1 MSQQLTGTIE
11 RVTFHSPETGYAV
24 LRVVSRARR
33 GLITVVGKLPAVT
46 AGERI
51 DAKGSW
57 VHDPQHGE
65 QFKADE
71 IVCAP
76 PSSAAGIEKYLA
88 SGLVKGIGPRYA
100 RKIVEVFGE
109 RTLQVIDESPSFL
122 KEVKGIG
129 PQRIAKIR
137 ESWRQQ
143 KAVRDIMLFLQ
154 NYGLGTQRA
163 VRIYKTYGDQAVAI
177 VRENPY
183 RLATDIWG
191 VGFQTADELA
201 ARLGIDP
208 ASPQRARAA
217 LRYTLQ
223 QLSQEGHVGFP
234 EEGVIAATLQ
244 VPDLP
249 EAVVR
254 KVVEQMRK
262 EDELVREPGETPWLY
277 LKPLFLAELGIAR
290 AVATLQAEPHPLPRL
305 DIEPALAR
313 VEEKMGLRLAPG
325 QRDALRQATR
335 QKVLV
340 LTGGP
345 GTGKTT
351 IVRGLLDLFSSRGLR
366 YSLCAPTGR
375 AAKRL
380 CETTGRE
387 AKTIHRLLEFDTVLG
402 GFKRTAAHPLDVD
415 LLVVDESSMVDVP
428 LLYQLLRA
436 VPKRACVVLV
446 GDIDQLPSVGPGTA
460 LADLIASGVVGVAR
474 LTEIFRQAGE
484 SWIVRAAHAIRE
496 GELPESAPA
505 GGDGDFYFIEADT
518 PPLILDRILT
528 LVRERIPRR
537 FGLDPVRDVQLL
549 TPMNRTELGT
559 QALNLRLQEVLN
571 AARDG
576 KAEVQRFGW
585 CFREGDKVMQAQ
597 NDYDKDVF
605 NGDVG
610 RVVRID
616 EGEREMVVEYDG
628 REVRYDYGELDE
640 VTLSFATSIHKA
652 QGSEYPAVV
661 LPLHTQHFKMLRRN
675 LLYTAVTRGKRLVV
689 VVGSRQALE
698 LAVRNQDTSRRY
710 SQLRERLRKC
720 AEGGA
725 AAEV

>member
-1 MSQQLTGTIE
+1 MTQQLTGTIE
-11 RVTFHSPETGYAV
+11 RVTFHNPDTGYAV
-24 LRVVSRARR
+24 LRVLSRARK
-33 GLITVVGKLPAVT
+33 GVLTVVGTLLSVT
-46 AGERI
+46 SGEHI
-51 DAKGSW
+51 EATGSW

-65 QFKADE
+65 QFKADT
-71 IVCAP
+71 ILCTP
-76 PSSAAGIEKYLA
+76 PSSVAGIEKYLA

-129 PQRIAKIR
+129 PQRIALIR
-137 ESWRQQ
+137 DSWKQQ
-143 KAVRDIMLFLQ
+143 KAVRGIMLFLQ
-154 NYGLGTQRA
+154 AHGLGTQRA
-163 VRIYKTYGDQAVAI
+163 VRIYKTYGDQAVSI

-217 LRYTLQ
+217 VRYAMQ
-223 QLSQEGHVGFP
+223 QLGQQGHVGYP
-234 EEGVIAATLQ
+234 EDGVIDHTLQ

-254 KVVEQMRK
+254 DAIEAMRT
-262 EDELVREPGETPWLY
+262 EDELVREPGHPDWLY
-277 LKPLFLAELGIAR
+277 LKPMFLAELGIAR
-290 AVATLQAEPHPLPRL
+290 SVAKLQAEPHPLPKCDLAALLGR
-305 DIEPALAR
+305 IER
-313 VEEKMGLRLAPG
+313 TMGLELADG
-325 QRDALRQATR
+325 QREALRQATL

-340 LTGGP
+340 VTGGP

-351 IVRGLLDLFSSRGLR
+351 IVRGLLEVFASQGLR
-366 YSLCAPTGR
+366 CLLCAPTGR

-380 CETTGRE
+380 TDTTGRE
-387 AKTIHRLLEFDTVLG
+387 AKTIHRLLEFDAALG
-402 GFKRTAAHPLDVD
+402 GFKRTAAHPLEVD
-415 LLVVDESSMVDVP
+415 LLVVDEASMVDVP
-428 LLYQLLRA
+428 LMYQLLRA
-436 VPKRACVVLV
+436 VPRGACVVFV
-446 GDIDQLPSVGPGTA
+446 GDTDQLPSVGPGTV

-474 LTEIFRQAGE
+474 LTEIFRQAGA
-484 SWIVRAAHAIRE
+484 SWIVRAAHAIRD

-505 GGDGDFYFIEADT
+505 GGDGDFYFIEADS
-518 PPLILDRILT
+518 PPKIIDRVLAMI
-528 LVRERIPRR
+528 RERIPAR
-537 FGLDPVRDVQLL
+537 FGFDPLREVQIL
-549 TPMNRTELGT
+549 TPMNRSELGT

-571 AARDG
+571 PPGG
-576 KAEVQRFGW
+576 KAEIQRFGW
-585 CFREGDKVMQAQ
+585 CFRVGDKVMQTQ

-610 RVVRID
+610 RVARID
-616 EGEREMVVEYDG
+616 ASERELSVDYEG
-628 REVRYDYGELDE
+628 REVRYDFGELDE
-640 VTLSFATSIHKA
+640 ITLSYATSIHKS

-661 LPLHTQHFKMLRRN
+661 LPLHTQHFRMLQRN

-698 LAVRNQDTSRRY
+698 LAVRNADTARRC
-710 SQLRERLRKC
+710 SLLADRLRK
-720 AEGGA
+720 
-725 AAEV
+725 AAEHPDGEQG